1 MNMALRAGY
10 KQTEVGVIP
19 EDWCVATLGE
29 IVNYAKG
36 YPFKSSEYERDG
48 IRVIRVSDTSYD
60 SILEDNPVYV
70 SERKAVIYAKWS
82 LSINDLVISTVG
94 SKPPMY
100 SSMVGKIIAI
110 PARHAGALLN
120 QNAVLIRDKK
130 HRAHFPL
137 LLINHFRTKRYF
149 SHIEEIFRGNAN
161 QASIT
166 LKDLFQFV
174 IPLPSSDAEQRA
186 IATALS
192 DVDALLAAQD
202 KLIAKKR
209 DIKQAAMQQLLTG
222 KQRLPGFGGEWDV
235 KRLGGVLSR
244 MANGA
249 VYKATTSS
257 GVCITRI
264 ETISDGTID
273 YSRTGTAVPSTVLD
287 KYKLLSGDIL
297 FSHIN
302 SLDHIGKVALF
313 DGQRELYHGMNL
325 LLLRASENM
334 SSKFLYFWLTSE
346 SARKKA
352 RNLAKQAVSQASIN
366 TTELK
371 DMEISIPQLTEQTAI
386 ATALSDMDA
395 DLTALTQQ
403 RDKTRALKQGMMQE
417 LLTGR
422 IRLV

>member
-1 MNMALRAGY
+1 MQVREGY
-10 KQTEVGVIP
+10 KQTEAGVIP
-19 EDWCVATLGE
+19 EDWNAKPLLNVAPLQRGFDLPTTQLKHGMYPVVYSNGVLNFHNKAMVLAPGVVTGRSGT
-29 IVNYAKG
+29 IGKVNYIEAD
-36 YPFKSSEYERDG
+36 YWPHNTTLWVTSFKDNDPKFIYYLYEDIKLNRFGTGSGVPTLNRNDVHSF
-48 IRVIRVSDTSYD
+48 RV
-60 SILEDNPVYV
+60 
-70 SERKAVIYAKWS
+70 AV
-82 LSINDLVISTVG
+82 
-94 SKPPMY
+94 PP
-100 SSMVGKIIAI
+100 
-110 PARHAGALLN
+110 L
-120 QNAVLIRDKK
+120 
-130 HRAHFPL
+130 
-137 LLINHFRTKRYF
+137 
-149 SHIEEIFRGNAN
+149 
-161 QASIT
+161 
-166 LKDLFQFV
+166 
-174 IPLPSSDAEQRA
+174 AEQRA

-202 KLIAKKR
+202 KFIAKKR

-222 KQRLPGFGGEWDV
+222 KQRLPGFSGEWEV
-235 KRLGGVLSR
+235 KRLGDVLSR

-249 VYKATTSS
+249 VYKATTSF

-273 YSRTGTAVPSTVLD
+273 YSRTGTAVLSTVLD

-313 DGQRELYHGMNL
+313 DGPRELYHGMNL

-346 SARKKA
+346 PARRKA

-371 DMEISIPQLTEQTAI
+371 DMEISMPQLSEQTAI
-386 ATALSDMDA
+386 AAVLSDMDA
-395 DLTALTQQ
+395 DLAALEQQ
-403 RDKTRALKQGMMQE
+403 RDKTRSLKQGMMQE